1 MRLMKR
7 IVTGTAGALVLGI
20 VGGLAWITIA
30 PPQLLR
36 VGSGYAAKIVCSN
49 VFLAGRDPQ
58 EVLAIDVQA
67 PGNPLLLMM
76 RVTVDRDAGRVDA
89 GLLGFIGTNQAT
101 YRPRLGCTVSP
112 DGSALPQV
120 ALPPRS
126 SPSVDEAPAW
136 PVGQG
141 VERDPRVMAV
151 LEDKALTGPG
161 MRAVVVVKNGRI
173 VGEAYGEGFSKDTPL
188 LGWSM
193 TKTVNA
199 ALIGTLMNSG
209 RMSLGDRDLLP
220 AWSNDKRREITLA
233 NLLAMESGLGFNENY
248 GAVADVTRMLYL
260 EPDMAAFTAT
270 IPLEADPGARFR
282 YSSGSS
288 VLLSKI
294 WMDRIG
300 DRATALGYPSRALF
314 DPLGMTSAVMEP
326 DAAGTFAG
334 SSYLYAT
341 GRDWARFGLFL
352 ARDGV
357 WNGMRLLPDGFVH
370 LMQEPNAHSGGRFSE
385 MQTWLPKANDNM
397 PLPADTFYLQ
407 GHDGQTIAVMPSS
420 DLVVVRLGLTPRS
433 LGYEP
438 GLLFGAV
445 AKATG
450 VAGL

>member
-1 MRLMKR
+1 
-7 IVTGTAGALVLGI
+7 
-20 VGGLAWITIA
+20 
-30 PPQLLR
+30 
-36 VGSGYAAKIVCSN
+36 
-49 VFLAGRDPQ
+49 
-58 EVLAIDVQA
+58 
-67 PGNPLLLMM
+67 
-76 RVTVDRDAGRVDA
+76 
-89 GLLGFIGTNQAT
+89 
-101 YRPRLGCTVSP
+101 
-112 DGSALPQV
+112 
-120 ALPPRS
+120 
-126 SPSVDEAPAW
+126 
-136 PVGQG
+136 
-141 VERDPRVMAV
+141 
-151 LEDKALTGPG
+151 
-161 MRAVVVVKNGRI
+161 
-173 VGEAYGEGFSKDTPL
+173 
-188 LGWSM
+188 M

-260 EPDMAAFTAT
+260 EPDMAAFTET
-270 IPLEADPGARFR
+270 IPLEADPGSRFS

-357 WNGMRLLPDGFVH
+357 WNGMQLLPDGFVH